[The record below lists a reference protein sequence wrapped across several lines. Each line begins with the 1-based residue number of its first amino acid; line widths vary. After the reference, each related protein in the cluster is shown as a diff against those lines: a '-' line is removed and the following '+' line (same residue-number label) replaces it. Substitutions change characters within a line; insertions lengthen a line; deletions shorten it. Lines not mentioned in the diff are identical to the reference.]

1 MAEVTFTS
9 ENFDAEVLQYKDGP
23 VLVDFFAE
31 WCGPCK
37 MQGPIVKE
45 LANELE
51 GTPMKIGELDVD
63 QASAVAQRYG
73 VMSIPTLIIFKDGE
87 VKETMVGLRQKDALK
102 AKLELY
108 K

>member
-9 ENFDAEVLQYKDGP
+9 ENFEAEALKHTDGP
-23 VLVDFFAE
+23 VLVDFFAT

-37 MQGPIVKE
+37 MQGPIVEE
-45 LANELE
+45 LASELE
-51 GTPMKIGELDVD
+51 GTSMKVGKLDVD
-63 QASAVAQRYG
+63 QASAVAQKYG

-87 VKETMVGLRQKDALK
+87 VKETMIGLQQKDVLK
-102 AKLELY
+102 EKLESY